1 MTLLNLLLAAGKG
14 SQPNPLGSLPFL
26 IAMIAVMYFF
36 MLRPQMKR
44 AKEQKEFSN
53 TTNLGDVVVTTSGIH
68 GKIVRVNED
77 GTVNIEIDRN
87 TVVKMEKSSIS
98 MEMTVALRKRNAT
111 ETKAA

>member
-1 MTLLNLLLAAGKG
+1 MTLLHVLLAAGKG
-14 SQPNPLGSLPFL
+14 SQPSPLGSLPFL

-53 TTNLGDVVVTTSGIH
+53 STNVGDVVVTTAGIH
-68 GKIVRVNED
+68 GKIIRQNED
-77 GTVNIEIDRN
+77 GTVQVEIDRN

-98 MEMTVALRKRNAT
+98 MEMTMALRK
-111 ETKAA
+111 KAAADNKAA

>member
-1 MTLLNLLLAAGKG
+1 MTILNLLLAAGKG
-14 SQPNPLGSLPFL
+14 NQPNPLGSLPFL

-53 TTNLGDVVVTTSGIH
+53 STNVGDLVVTSAGIH
-68 GKIVRVNED
+68 GKIIRQNED
-77 GTVNIEIDRN
+77 GTLNVEIDRN

-98 MEMTVALRKRNAT
+98 MEMTMALRKRTAGEN
-111 ETKAA
+111 KAA